1 MKIASCVLTYNGA
14 DIIDD
19 VLANC
24 AEYYYEEGIDIYYFD
39 ASVDD
44 STKHLSIICF
54 VLSSTD
60 ASK

>member
-44 STKHLSIICF
+44 STK
-54 VLSSTD
+54 TD
-60 ASK
+60 Y